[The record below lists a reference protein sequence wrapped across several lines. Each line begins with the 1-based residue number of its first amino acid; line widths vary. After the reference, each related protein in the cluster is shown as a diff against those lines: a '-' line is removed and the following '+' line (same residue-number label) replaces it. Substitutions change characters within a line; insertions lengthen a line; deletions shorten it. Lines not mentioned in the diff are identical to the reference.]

1 MRGRPPK
8 EVTRDV
14 TFKIRLTAEEAE
26 ILTNLSERT
35 IGSVS
40 ESHRS
45 LLRYLKRRRTMTIYI
60 LQGEELDETGENG
73 ITYIYGIFDN
83 QELAKKKEQELK
95 VALHLSGSK
104 EKVSVEPILMN
115 RTNDL
120 FDMAM
125 ESYYDALKV

>member
-1 MRGRPPK
+1 
-8 EVTRDV
+8 
-14 TFKIRLTAEEAE
+14 
-26 ILTNLSERT
+26 
-35 IGSVS
+35 
-40 ESHRS
+40 
-45 LLRYLKRRRTMTIYI
+45 MTIYI

-73 ITYIYGIFDN
+73 ITYIYGVFDN

-120 FDMAM
+120 FDIAM
-125 ESYYDALKV
+125 ESYYDALNG

>member
-1 MRGRPPK
+1 
-8 EVTRDV
+8 
-14 TFKIRLTAEEAE
+14 
-26 ILTNLSERT
+26 
-35 IGSVS
+35 
-40 ESHRS
+40 
-45 LLRYLKRRRTMTIYI
+45 MTIYI

-120 FDMAM
+120 F
-125 ESYYDALKV
+125 